1 MTSVPSLS
9 KTDRIAENAIL
20 KLIARGAVLLA
31 MPMLAWNVKT
41 LIDLQAAVQ
50 RIPDQ
55 ILVVET
61 RMAGRIGT
69 VEDRLSAEARRSDSQ
84 DQRIE
89 RLERPF
95 FEPRRSNP

>member
-1 MTSVPSLS
+1 MNDAPT
-9 KTDRIAENAIL
+9 KADRIAENSVF
-20 KLIARGAVLLA
+20 KLFARGAMLLA
-31 MPMLAWNVKT
+31 VPLLAWNVKT

-61 RMAGRIGT
+61 RLAGRIGS
-69 VEDRLSAEARRSDSQ
+69 VEDRVGAQTRRSDGQ

-95 FEPRRSNP
+95 FEPRRGSP